1 MDFNSTIAII
11 GGGNIGMSIAEGL
24 VNAGRYKAEQIIIT
38 RKKSDLPKNL
48 HENGFNF
55 QENNADAVSKARIVI
70 LAVVPHIYEMILD
83 GIKDSFTE
91 RHTLV
96 TIVTGVEVAE
106 FQKKI
111 GKDIC
116 IARTM
121 PNTAIRIRQSMT
133 CIATNK
139 PDSKQFE
146 EVVDIFNMLGKTLV
160 IDEELMLSATAL
172 GSCGIAY
179 FLRAIRAA
187 SQGGTQIGFHAGE
200 AELIAA
206 QTAKG
211 AAELLL
217 QLHSHPED
225 EIDKVTTPRGITIE
239 GLNEMEHN
247 GFSSAMIKGIV
258 RSYDKAANKD
268 E

>member
-24 VNAGRYKAEQIIIT
+24 VNAQKYKPEQIIIT
-38 RKKSDLPKNL
+38 RKKSDLPKDL
-48 HENGFNF
+48 HEGGFTF
-55 QENNADAVSKARIVI
+55 QEDNADAVSKARIVV
-70 LAVVPHIYEMILD
+70 LSVVPHVY
-83 GIKDSFTE
+83 
-91 RHTLV
+91 
-96 TIVTGVEVAE
+96 VEIAR
-106 FQKKI
+106 FQEAI
-111 GKDIC
+111 QKDIC
-116 IARTM
+116 IARVM
-121 PNTAIRIRQSMT
+121 PNTAIKIRQSMT

-139 PDSKQFE
+139 PKSKEFA
-146 EVVDIFNMLGKTLV
+146 EVTELFNMLGETLY

-187 SQGGTQIGFHAGE
+187 SQGGTQIGFHADE
-200 AELIAA
+200 AQLIAA

-217 QLHSHPED
+217 QLHTHPED
-225 EIDKVTTPRGITIE
+225 EIDKVTTPRGITIA

-247 GFSSAMIKGIV
+247 GLSSAFIKGIV
-258 RSYDKAANKD
+258 KSYDKAINK
-268 E
+268 EE

>member
-24 VNAGRYKAEQIIIT
+24 VNAQKYKPEQIIIT
-38 RKKSDLPKNL
+38 RKKSDLPKDL
-48 HENGFNF
+48 HEGGFNF
-55 QENNADAVSKARIVI
+55 QEDNADAVSKARIVV
-70 LAVVPHIYEMILD
+70 LSVVPHVYEPILE
-83 GIKDSFTE
+83 GMKNAFTE
-91 RHTLV
+91 RHTLITV
-96 TIVTGVEVAE
+96 VTGVEIAR
-106 FQKKI
+106 FQEAI
-111 GKDIC
+111 QKDIC
-116 IARTM
+116 IARVM
-121 PNTAIRIRQSMT
+121 PNTAIKIRQSMT

-139 PDSKQFE
+139 PNSKEFA
-146 EVVDIFNMLGKTLV
+146 EVTDLFNMLGETLY

-187 SQGGTQIGFHAGE
+187 SQGGTQIGFHADE
-200 AELIAA
+200 AQLIAA

-225 EIDKVTTPRGITIE
+225 EIDKVTTPRGITIA

-247 GFSSAMIKGIV
+247 GLSSAFIKGIV
-258 RSYDKAANKD
+258 KSYDKAINK
-268 E
+268 EE